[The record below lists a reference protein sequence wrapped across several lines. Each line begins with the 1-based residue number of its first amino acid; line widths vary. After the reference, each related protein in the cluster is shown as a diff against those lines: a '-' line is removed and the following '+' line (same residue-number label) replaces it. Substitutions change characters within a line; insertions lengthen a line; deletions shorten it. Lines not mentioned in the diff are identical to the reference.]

1 MGNINNDSNSIVL
14 PELLQRRIEQQYK
27 TAQDMTNKIQAERDT
42 IVRSLVLGYLAS
54 VEGSEDKHYEL
65 SEDHRVLLLK

>member
-42 IVRSLVLGYLAS
+42 IVRSLVLGYLTS
-54 VEGSEDKHYEL
+54 VEGSENKNYEL
-65 SEDHRVLLLK
+65 SEDYRVLLLK